1 MKKNFIIGA
10 IAVVLILFAFASFG
24 AVPKKAAGL
33 SLFQYKSGY
42 FTNYV
47 ETPSYQEKW
56 TSSTKNVSISYGR
69 IEASSAA
76 KGTFKLYI
84 QIKQNNKG
92 SWKTIKTINA
102 NKNGTTRFDSPKFS
116 PKDCYRFKLVN
127 EGTKKKVTYKLTWAT
142 TGSKK

>member
-24 AVPKKAAGL
+24 AAPKKAAGL

-56 TSSTKNVSISYGR
+56 TSSTKMSPSHTDALKLQVQQKEHLSCIYKLNKIIKEAGKRSKRSMPTKTAQPVSIHR
-69 IEASSAA
+69 NFHQKIVTDSSSLT
-76 KGTFKLYI
+76 KEPKRKLH
-84 QIKQNNKG
+84 
-92 SWKTIKTINA
+92 IN
-102 NKNGTTRFDSPKFS
+102 
-116 PKDCYRFKLVN
+116 
-127 EGTKKKVTYKLTWAT
+127 
-142 TGSKK
+142 